1 MPTRAAAMAV
11 PSRRRRRRVDARAGP
26 VFSRVRIW
34 TVSKYGPAA
43 DALASDRRSV
53 GEWPWATCRGGS
65 VAAAAAIAVGEAAP
79 AMVGQMVYC
88 GLSGGGKSC
97 ARRIRLLFR
106 IMIKKINSNGLFIQN
121 MTFFFGP
128 IFAGRLGSCRGRTY
142 PLSC

>member
-1 MPTRAAAMAV
+1 MKMNYDAAEPRPSPIRAAATAV

-79 AMVGQMVYC
+79 AIVDQMVLWVV
-88 GLSGGGKSC
+88 GWRQVLR
-97 ARRIRLLFR
+97 AA
-106 IMIKKINSNGLFIQN
+106 N
-121 MTFFFGP
+121 
-128 IFAGRLGSCRGRTY
+128 
-142 PLSC
+142 